1 MSGIGYEMFGFAA
14 SIVSLVFLVPIVTNW
29 VKEAMPSA
37 KMSALDALFYQTEAL
52 LRSAL
57 EEGTIDYAY
66 YDRNFRDRIWA

>member
-1 MSGIGYEMFGFAA
+1 MSGIGYQMFGFAA
-14 SIVSLVFLVPIVTNW
+14 SIVSVVFLAPIVSNW

-37 KMSALDALFYQTEAL
+37 KMNALDALLCQMEAL